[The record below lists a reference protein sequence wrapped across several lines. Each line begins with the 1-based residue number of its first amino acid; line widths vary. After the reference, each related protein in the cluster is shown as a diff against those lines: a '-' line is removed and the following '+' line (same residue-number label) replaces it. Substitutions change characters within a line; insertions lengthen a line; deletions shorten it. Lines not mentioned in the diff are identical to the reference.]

1 MEIATE
7 AELKFDVPPDFELP
21 PLTDTAGVTEMAPAE
36 THELDATYFD
46 TADLLLARHRRT
58 LRRRTGGSDAGWHLK
73 TPGDGTSR
81 TEHRLPLGDDADTV
95 PPELVSEVRAIIRS
109 AELRPVA
116 RLRTRRVETPLRDD
130 SGRTL
135 ALVEQDE
142 VRAETDD
149 GQQSWNEL
157 EVELVDG
164 GPKVLKAVEKRLL
177 AAGATPA
184 AGPSKLARALG
195 DRLTAARNEQPRKTQ
210 QPNEQPR
217 KNEQRSNGKQ
227 TRKNEHARRD
237 GGSSPT
243 DAVLAYAA
251 EQRDAIMA
259 NDPGVRHGDPE
270 AVHRMRVATRRLRST
285 LKTFRPVWARART
298 DFLRGELKW
307 LADRLG
313 EVRDGQVLTGRLT
326 AAVDREGSEFAPVA
340 ARVREHLGGTVRSGH
355 GSLLAALDDSRYLRL
370 LDELDDVVDSAPAG
384 GREGA
389 TSAKAVRRRACAA
402 LTEADNLLDAA
413 AGTDARDTTE
423 RDEHLHEAR
432 KAYKRARYAVEVFVP
447 TVGKPAKRLAQ
458 RLTALQDVLGD
469 HQDSVVAR
477 QVLRDVAASARAA
490 GDDTFAYGV
499 LHARQEQAGEAVL
512 SGLPMATRES
522 RKRKLR
528 AWLD

>member
-7 AELKFDVPPDFELP
+7 AELKYDVPADFELP
-21 PLTDTAGVTEMAPAE
+21 PLTDAAGVTEMAPAE

-95 PPELVSEVRAIIRS
+95 PAELVAEVRAIIRS

-116 RLRTRRVETPLRDD
+116 RLRTRRVETPLRDGA
-130 SGRTL
+130 GRTL

-142 VRAETDD
+142 VRADTDD
-149 GQQSWNEL
+149 GQQTWKEL

-177 AAGATPA
+177 AAGATHA

-195 DRLTAARNEQPRKTQ
+195 DRLTASRTSA
-210 QPNEQPR
+210 
-217 KNEQRSNGKQ
+217 GD
-227 TRKNEHARRD
+227 AD
-237 GGSSPT
+237 T
-243 DAVLAYAA
+243 DARADGKSRSGPSAAAAVLDYARA
-251 EQRDAIMA
+251 QRDAIVA

-285 LKTFRPVWARART
+285 LKTFRPLWSRELT
-298 DFLRGELKW
+298 DFLSGELKW
-307 LADRLG
+307 LAERLG

-326 AAVDREGSEFAPVA
+326 AAVDREGTAFEPIG
-340 ARVREHLGGTVRSGH
+340 ARVREHLGGNVQSGH
-355 GSLLAALDDSRYLRL
+355 GALRDALDGTRYLRL
-370 LDELDDVVDSAPAG
+370 LDELDDLVDSG
-384 GREGA
+384 GKEGRNSRETGDRA
-389 TSAKAVRRRACAA
+389 VLRRARNALAKADA
-402 LTEADNLLDAA
+402 LLDAA
-413 AGTDARDTTE
+413 GSTEGGGTGTE
-423 RDEHLHEAR
+423 HRDEHLHEAR

-447 TVGKPAKRLAQ
+447 TVGKPAKRLVE
-458 RLTALQDVLGD
+458 RLTRLQDVLGD

-477 QVLRDVAASARAA
+477 EVLRDVADSARAA

-499 LHARQEQAGEAVL
+499 LYARQEHAGEAVL
-512 SGLPMATRES
+512 ADLPIATWES
-522 RKRKLR
+522 RERKLR

>member
-7 AELKFDVPPDFELP
+7 AELKYDVPADFELP
-21 PLTDTAGVTEMAPAE
+21 PLTDAAGVTEMAPAA

-46 TADLLLARHRRT
+46 TTDLLLARHRRT

-95 PPELVSEVRAIIRS
+95 PAELVAEVRAIIRS

-116 RLRTRRVETPLRDD
+116 RLRTRRVETPLRDGA
-130 SGRTL
+130 GRTL

-142 VRAETDD
+142 VQAETDD
-149 GQQSWNEL
+149 GQQTWKEL

-195 DRLTAARNEQPRKTQ
+195 DRLTASRTGAGDADADAHAD
-210 QPNEQPR
+210 
-217 KNEQRSNGKQ
+217 GKS
-227 TRKNEHARRD
+227 KSGPSAAA
-237 GGSSPT
+237 
-243 DAVLAYAA
+243 AVLDYART
-251 EQRDAIMA
+251 QRDAIVA

-285 LKTFRPVWARART
+285 LKTFRPLWAREQT
-298 DFLRGELKW
+298 DFLSGELKW
-307 LADRLG
+307 LAERLG

-326 AAVDREGSEFAPVA
+326 AAVDREGSAFAPIG
-340 ARVREHLGGTVRSGH
+340 ARVREHLGGNVQSGH
-355 GSLLAALDDSRYLRL
+355 GALRDALDGTRYLRL
-370 LDELDDVVDSAPAG
+370 LDELDDLVDRPATG
-384 GREGA
+384 SKGTGDRA
-389 TSAKAVRRRACAA
+389 VLRRARTALAKADA
-402 LTEADNLLDAA
+402 LLDAA
-413 AGTDARDTTE
+413 GSPARADTGTE
-423 RDEHLHEAR
+423 HRDEHLHEGR

-447 TVGKPAKRLAQ
+447 TVGKPAKRLVE
-458 RLTALQDVLGD
+458 RLTRLQDVLGD

-477 QVLRDVAASARAA
+477 QVLRDVADSARAA

-499 LHARQEQAGEAVL
+499 LYARQEHAGEAVL
-512 SGLPMATRES
+512 ADLPIATWES
-522 RKRKLR
+522 RERKLR